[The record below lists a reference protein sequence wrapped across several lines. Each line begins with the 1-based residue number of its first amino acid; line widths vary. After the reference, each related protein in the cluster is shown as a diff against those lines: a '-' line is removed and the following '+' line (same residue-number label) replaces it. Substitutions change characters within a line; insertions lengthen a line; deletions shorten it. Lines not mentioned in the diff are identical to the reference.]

1 MKKILAVL
9 AFAFLIT
16 GCSDVPSGYVGI
28 KVNLL
33 GSEKGV
39 DLQELGTG
47 RYWIGINEKLYTF
60 PVFSQNQ
67 VWTKDSNEG
76 SPNDD
81 SVTFNTEEGLSVNTD
96 IGISYS
102 IDPKRVSLIFQKYRK
117 GIDEI
122 TSIYMR
128 SMVRDALVAE
138 ASSRSMES
146 IYGRGKTDF
155 IAAVQHRV
163 ISQTE
168 PLGIIVEKIYL
179 IGELRLPQSVIS
191 SINAKIEATQKT
203 AQRENEVAQS
213 KAEAD
218 KLEQTARGE
227 ANSKLL
233 LAEAEA
239 KAIKIKGDALSANPK
254 LVELSA
260 VEKWNGVLPQYM
272 MGSTTPFINM
282 SSK

>member
-1 MKKILAVL
+1 MKKILALV
-9 AFAFLIT
+9 AFAFLMT

-39 DLQELGTG
+39 DIQELGTG
-47 RYWIGINEKLYTF
+47 RYWIGVNEKLYTF

-67 VWTKDSNEG
+67 VWTKDQNEG

-138 ASSRSMES
+138 ASVRSMES
-146 IYGRGKTDF
+146 IYGRGKSDF
-155 IAAVQHRV
+155 IDSVQRRV
-163 ISQTE
+163 IAQTE

-179 IGELRLPQSVIS
+179 IGELRLPPSIIS

-272 MGSTTPFINM
+272 MGSSTPFINM

>member
-1 MKKILAVL
+1 MKKILAVV
-9 AFAFLIT
+9 AFAFLMT

-39 DLQELGTG
+39 DIQELGTG
-47 RYWIGINEKLYTF
+47 RYWIGVNEKLYTF

-67 VWTKDSNEG
+67 VWTKDQNEG

-138 ASSRSMES
+138 ASVRSMES
-146 IYGRGKTDF
+146 IYGRGKSDF
-155 IAAVQHRV
+155 IDSVQRRV
-163 ISQTE
+163 IAQTE

-179 IGELRLPQSVIS
+179 IGELRLPPSIIS

-272 MGSTTPFINM
+272 MGSSTPFINLT
-282 SSK
+282 K